1 MKYTLLGGGGTSSG
15 GAVPRA
21 TARTTQA
28 NRAPQLRWQW
38 SHFGLG
44 DRTGRLCRAVGRT
57 VNKSRTVP
65 LCGTSL
71 PLRPS

>member
-1 MKYTLLGGGGTSSG
+1 MGGGGTSSG

-44 DRTGRLCRAVGRT
+44 DRTSLPCGRPYG
-57 VNKSRTVP
+57 KQKP
-65 LCGTSL
+65 YGTSVRYL
-71 PLRPS
+71 TSSAA